1 MSNTKMIEALK
12 AHATELKATY
22 QAFKAKGLALDMT
35 RGKPCK
41 EQLDLSLELL
51 TNLSRDSFMAG
62 GTDTRNYGGVDG
74 LPEAK
79 ALMGTL
85 LDVPADHVLIGDN
98 SSLSLMYL
106 TVAHA
111 MSHGVVGGKG
121 PWNEQA
127 PKFLCPSPGYD
138 RHFSVCEHL
147 GIEMIVVG
155 MNDAGPDM
163 DEVEKL
169 VANDASIKGI
179 WLVPKYSN
187 PTGVTFS
194 DEVTER
200 LAKMPTKAPDFR
212 LFWDNAYAV
221 HHLGGGPAK
230 LANVLQACER
240 HDNPDRVFIFGS
252 TSKITFAGAGLAA
265 MAGSKAN
272 LAWMQ
277 KHRSMMT
284 IGPDKVSQLRHV
296 RFLPDEAALMKH
308 MDKHAALIRPKFDK
322 VQEILKRELGGTDL
336 AQWTEPTGG
345 YFVSLDTFDGCAK
358 RVVALANEAGV
369 KMTAAGATFPLGK
382 DPRDRNI
389 RIAPTLPGLVEIE
402 QAMEVLCCC
411 VKLASLEKHS

>member
-12 AHATELKATY
+12 AQATELKASY

-41 EQLDLSLELL
+41 EQLDLSLDLL
-51 TNLSRDSFMAG
+51 TNLSADSFMAG

-79 ALMGTL
+79 ALMGKL
-85 LDVPADHVLIGDN
+85 LDVPAENVLIGDN

-106 TVAHA
+106 SVAHA

-121 PWNEQA
+121 PWNQES

-138 RHFSVCEHL
+138 RHFSVCAHL
-147 GIEMIVVG
+147 GVEMIVVD
-155 MNDAGPDM
+155 MLSEGPDM
-163 DEVEKL
+163 DAVEKL
-169 VANDASIKGI
+169 VANDASIKGM

-187 PTGVTFS
+187 PTGITVS

-200 LAKMPTKAPDFR
+200 LAKMTTKASDFR

-230 LANVLQACER
+230 LSNVLQACER
-240 HDNPDRVFIFGS
+240 HGNPDRVFVFGS

-265 MAGSKAN
+265 MGGSAAN
-272 LAWMQ
+272 IDWMR

-284 IGPDKVSQLRHV
+284 IGPDKISQLRHV
-296 RFLPDEAALMKH
+296 RLLPDENALMKH

-336 AQWTEPTGG
+336 ARWTEPTGG
-345 YFVSLDTFDGCAK
+345 YFVSLDTLDGCAK
-358 RVVALANEAGV
+358 RVVALANEVGV
-369 KMTAAGATFPLGK
+369 KLTAAGATFPLGK

-389 RIAPTLPGLVEIE
+389 RIAPTLPGLSEIE